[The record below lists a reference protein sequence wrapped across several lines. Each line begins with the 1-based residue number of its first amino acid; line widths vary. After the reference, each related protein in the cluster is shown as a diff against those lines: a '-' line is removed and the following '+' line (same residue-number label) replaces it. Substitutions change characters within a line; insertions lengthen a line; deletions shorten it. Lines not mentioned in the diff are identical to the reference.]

1 MNCSEVKEKIPQW
14 LDGEL
19 AVDESASVA
28 EHIEACTICQSEV
41 EFWRELSAILKEE
54 LGDITAP
61 PGFASGVMAQLSGQ
75 QKTGMR
81 RLLYSWKRSMAVAA
95 TFLLMTVGSI
105 GAYLQMGGNIA
116 GHVANN
122 NDSGTAQVSSK
133 DQESKSHPDNDITK
147 PGILPAESN
156 GEPDGKVSDNQPT
169 PSRQEGSQATPDYS
183 STNTVEIEQETADGN
198 VSHDISNKQPNNTDQ
213 QNGET
218 FLATKESPE
227 QYALL
232 NTAQDRVIART
243 LIRVKVDNLAKSHN
257 QALSF
262 INNSGA
268 QYEVLGSEN
277 TTGGGQVTLKVMV
290 NHDLSGKLQDELKTL
305 GQVVTADT
313 QKDDLNSRYNEKVEQ
328 YRSLEAQ
335 MTAAQTLAERNQL
348 EVKMAGIEAQLKTWE
363 QEANTATIIL
373 WIEN

>member
-19 AVDESASVA
+19 ADDESTSVA
-28 EHIEACTICQSEV
+28 EHLKACTVCQNEV

-61 PGFASGVMAQLSGQ
+61 PGFANEVMAQLTCQ
-75 QKTGMR
+75 QRTGWR
-81 RLLYSWKRSMAVAA
+81 RLLYSWKRSLAVAA

-122 NDSGTAQVSSK
+122 DDGSTAQVSSK
-133 DQESKSHPDNDITK
+133 EQGSKTLPNNGIAK

-156 GEPDGKVSDNQPT
+156 GEPDNEAAGNQST
-169 PSRQEGSQATPDYS
+169 PVRQGGNQATVGS
-183 STNTVEIEQETADGN
+183 SSPNAVEVEQEPAGGD
-198 VSHDISNKQPNNTDQ
+198 VSGDSNKQPGNTVQ
-213 QNGET
+213 QKGGT
-218 FLATKESPE
+218 FLAANESPE

-232 NTAQDRVIART
+232 NTAQDHVIART
-243 LIRVKVDNLAKSHN
+243 LIRVKVEHLANAHN

-277 TTGGGQVTLKVMV
+277 TTDGGQVTLKAIV
-290 NHDLSGKLQDELKTL
+290 NHEGSGKLQDELKTL

-335 MTAAQTLAERNQL
+335 MTAAQTLEERNQL
-348 EVKMAGIEAQLKTWE
+348 EVKMAGILAQLKTWE
-363 QEANTATIIL
+363 QESNTATIIL
-373 WIEN
+373 WLEN